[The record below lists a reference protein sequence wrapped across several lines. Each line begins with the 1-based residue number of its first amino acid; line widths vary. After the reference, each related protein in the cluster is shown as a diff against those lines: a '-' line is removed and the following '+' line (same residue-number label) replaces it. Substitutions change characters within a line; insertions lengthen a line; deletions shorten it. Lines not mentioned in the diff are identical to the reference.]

1 MTFTI
6 VVTNNYNL
14 LLGLDFFIKIN
25 INVYMEKKIIQIRH
39 GLGNNIHLLLL
50 NLVNMLQLVKGK
62 IKTNMEHN
70 QKDVVMMLEAR
81 L

>member
-1 MTFTI
+1 
-6 VVTNNYNL
+6 
-14 LLGLDFFIKIN
+14 
-25 INVYMEKKIIQIRH
+25 MEKKIIQIRH